1 MEGTGDEHAVAILHS
16 VSCNIDEVSEVFTLT
31 NKNLPLAFWE
41 STGQR
46 LFVVQNS
53 GPVELLE

>member
-16 VSCNIDEVSEVFTLT
+16 VSCNIDKVSEVFTLT

-41 STGQR
+41 STGQPF
-46 LFVVQNS
+46 FVVRNS

>member
-16 VSCNIDEVSEVFTLT
+16 VSCNIDKVSEVFTLT

-41 STGQR
+41 SAVLG
-46 LFVVQNS
+46 
-53 GPVELLE
+53 

>member
-1 MEGTGDEHAVAILHS
+1 MEGTGDEHTVAILHS
-16 VSCNIDEVSEVFTLT
+16 VSCNIDKVSEVFTLT

-46 LFVVQNS
+46 FFVVQNS
-53 GPVELLE
+53 GTVELLE